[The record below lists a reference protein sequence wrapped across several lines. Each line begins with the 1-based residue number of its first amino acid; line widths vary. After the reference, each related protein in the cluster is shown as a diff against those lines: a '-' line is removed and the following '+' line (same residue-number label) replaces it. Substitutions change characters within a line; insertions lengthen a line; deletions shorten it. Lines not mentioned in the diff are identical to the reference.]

1 MFKFFEGIADLIT
14 TIVGYVVDFFTS
26 LIVVVIRSVQ
36 AMAYVITVI
45 GFLPAYVKVFV
56 LAMIGVSLILFFIN
70 KGSD

>member
-26 LIVVVIRSVQ
+26 LIAVVIRAVQ
-36 AMAYVITVI
+36 AMVYVVTVV
-45 GFLPAYVKVFV
+45 GFLPTYVKVFV

>member
-26 LIVVVIRSVQ
+26 LIAVVVRAVQ
-36 AMAYVITVI
+36 AMVYVVTVV
-45 GFLPAYVKVFV
+45 GFLPIYVKVFV

>member
-26 LIVVVIRSVQ
+26 LIVVVVRAVQ
-36 AMAYVITVI
+36 AMVYVVTVV
-45 GFLPAYVKVFV
+45 GYLPAYVKVFI

>member
-26 LIVVVIRSVQ
+26 LIAVVVRAVQ
-36 AMAYVITVI
+36 AMVYVVTVV
-45 GFLPAYVKVFV
+45 GFLPTYVKVFV

>member
-26 LIVVVIRSVQ
+26 LFAVVVRAVQ
-36 AMAYVITVI
+36 AMVYVVTVV
-45 GFLPAYVKVFV
+45 GFLPTYVKVFV

>member
-26 LIVVVIRSVQ
+26 LIVVVVRSVQ

>member
-26 LIVVVIRSVQ
+26 LIVVVVRAVQ
-36 AMAYVITVI
+36 AMAYVVTVV
-45 GFLPAYVKVFV
+45 GFLPMYVKVFV

>member
-26 LIVVVIRSVQ
+26 LIVVVVRAVQ
-36 AMAYVITVI
+36 AMVYVVTVV
-45 GFLPAYVKVFV
+45 GYLPTYVKVFV

>member
-26 LIVVVIRSVQ
+26 LIVVVVRAIQ
-36 AMAYVITVI
+36 AMAYVVTVV
-45 GFLPAYVKVFV
+45 GFLPTYVKVFV

>member
-26 LIVVVIRSVQ
+26 LIAVVVRAVQ
-36 AMAYVITVI
+36 AMVYVVTVV
-45 GFLPAYVKVFV
+45 GFLPTYVKVFI

>member
-36 AMAYVITVI
+36 AMAYVITVV
-45 GFLPAYVKVFV
+45 GFLPTYVKVFV

>member
-26 LIVVVIRSVQ
+26 LIAVVVRAVQ
-36 AMAYVITVI
+36 AMVYVVTVV

>member
-26 LIVVVIRSVQ
+26 LIAVVVRAVQ
-36 AMAYVITVI
+36 AMVYVVTVV
-45 GFLPAYVKVFV
+45 GFLPMYVKVFV